1 MKKKKNTW
9 KRIKKYRFIYLM
21 LLPIL
26 LYFVVF
32 SYSPLIMGIIQ
43 SFNEVKLS
51 GRSVFVGLENYQEVL
66 GDAKFRQS
74 IWNALW
80 IGLGKWI
87 LIFLGGV
94 IVAIGINELNT
105 KWQKTLVQTSTY
117 IPYLLSWTIVGGI
130 WVFILS
136 PNGLLNGILN
146 MLGQSSPTLFMT
158 KQSYGRWIM
167 ILTGVWKDL
176 GYYAVLFL
184 TSIVAIN
191 PNIFEAAQIDG
202 ASRFKQIRRLVLPE
216 MVPTMKTV
224 LVLSIMGLFTN
235 FDQIFV
241 MGNPA
246 IIEKTRSPILYIYE
260 NGIEAFN
267 VGFATAASVIVLVL
281 TMVVTLGLRYL
292 LERKD
297 EV

>member
-9 KRIKKYRFIYLM
+9 KNIKKYRFIYII

-26 LYFVVF
+26 LYFIVF
-32 SYSPLIMGIIQ
+32 SYTPLIMGMVQ
-43 SFNEVKLS
+43 SFNDVKLS
-51 GRSVFVGLENYQEVL
+51 GNSVFVGLENYQEVL
-66 GDAKFRQS
+66 NDSKFIQS
-74 IWNALW
+74 IWNALI

-87 LIFLGGV
+87 LIFIGGV
-94 IVAIGINELNT
+94 AIAIGINELTT
-105 KWQKTLVQTSTY
+105 KWQKTTVQTSTY

-130 WVFILS
+130 WIFILS
-136 PNGLLNGILN
+136 PNGLLNGILGFF
-146 MLGQSSPTLFMT
+146 GQESPILFMSNQ
-158 KQSYGRWIM
+158 KYGRWIM

-202 ASRFKQIRRLVLPE
+202 APRMKQIRRLVLPE

-241 MGNPA
+241 MANPA
-246 IIEKTRSPILYIYE
+246 VIEKTRSPILYIYE
-260 NGIEAFN
+260 NGIQAFD
-267 VGFATAASVIVLVL
+267 VGIATAASVIVLLL
-281 TMVVTLGLRYL
+281 TGVVTLGLRYIL
-292 LERKD
+292 YRRD
-297 EV
+297 ES

>member
-51 GRSVFVGLENYQEVL
+51 GRSVFVGRENYQEVL

-267 VGFATAASVIVLVL
+267 VGIATAASVIVLVL

>member
-9 KRIKKYRFIYLM
+9 KNIKKYRFIYII

-26 LYFVVF
+26 LYFIVF
-32 SYSPLIMGIIQ
+32 SYTPLIMGIVQ
-43 SFNEVKLS
+43 SFNDVKLS
-51 GRSVFVGLENYQEVL
+51 GNSVFVGLENYQEVL
-66 GDAKFRQS
+66 NDSKFIQS
-74 IWNALW
+74 IWNALI

-87 LIFLGGV
+87 LIFIGGV
-94 IVAIGINELNT
+94 AIAIGINELTT
-105 KWQKTLVQTSTY
+105 KWQKTTVQTSTY

-130 WVFILS
+130 WIFILS
-136 PNGLLNGILN
+136 PNGLLNGILGFF
-146 MLGQSSPTLFMT
+146 GQESPILFMSNH
-158 KQSYGRWIM
+158 KYGRWIM

-191 PNIFEAAQIDG
+191 PNIYEAAQIDG
-202 ASRFKQIRRLVLPE
+202 APRMKQIRRLVLPE

-241 MGNPA
+241 MANPA
-246 IIEKTRSPILYIYE
+246 VIEKTRSPILYIYE
-260 NGIEAFN
+260 NGIQAFD
-267 VGFATAASVIVLVL
+267 VGIATAASVIVLLL
-281 TMVVTLGLRYL
+281 TGVVTLGLRYIL
-292 LERKD
+292 YRRD
-297 EV
+297 ES